1 VELQGVVEI
10 RDACLSLYI
19 GAVNRFVSFPG
30 LHSQQ
35 ISFCL
40 CKLVFFFRKR
50 VKNRKKDH
58 KTTLILYKRTYI
70 YIYIQIYIYLNT
82 KNVVSSNT
90 YTKMRNIFFLYLILA
105 FN

>member
-1 VELQGVVEI
+1 MELQGVVEI

-19 GAVNRFVSFPG
+19 EAVNRFVSFPG

-58 KTTLILYKRTYI
+58 KTTLILYKEHI
-70 YIYIQIYIYLNT
+70 YIYIQKYIYLNT